1 MKHLFV
7 TLQQYTSAR
16 MKKSSI
22 LAVATLTG
30 FLLLT
35 TSASAQV
42 VQAQA
47 GFTTLGILIK
57 SFNDNIVKS
66 VGTLFMSL
74 AVIAFFWGIVQYI
87 WGLREGNAKKVQDG
101 NQVMIWGIVSLFV
114 MFSIYGIIKLL
125 QIWFGLNGSNV
136 ITIPEI
142 NIRSFLY

>member
-1 MKHLFV
+1 
-7 TLQQYTSAR
+7 
-16 MKKSSI
+16 
-22 LAVATLTG
+22 
-30 FLLLT
+30 
-35 TSASAQV
+35 
-42 VQAQA
+42 
-47 GFTTLGILIK
+47 
-57 SFNDNIVKS
+57 
-66 VGTLFMSL
+66 MSL